1 MLTNQQLGELLARR
15 AENETGHWQKAL
27 KKAARRSLTWPL
39 EAHLLWAQGQP
50 LQILEGVG
58 PVLSRLLSDW
68 FENPP
73 DFEGWEPLRG
83 NFLTWSMLSH
93 PWRAR
98 GDLQM
103 HTVWSDGSAEIEEMA
118 EAARARG
125 YEYIAITDHA
135 GGLKI
140 ANGLDAE
147 RLAAQGREIAAL
159 SGRLPGFTILRAVE
173 ANLSPDGSI
182 DVEDVSD
189 LDLVL
194 ACFHSKLRL
203 KDDQT
208 DRYLAAL
215 RNPKVNILGHPRG
228 RIFNFRLGL
237 QADWER
243 VFGLAAELDK
253 AVEIDCFPDRQDLDV
268 ATLTLARQSGV
279 RISLGTDAH
288 AAHQLHFMELGL
300 EAAYRAGISSERI
313 LNFLSA
319 EELKNWARAARP

>member
-1 MLTNQQLGELLARR
+1 MLTNAHLSELLARR
-15 AENETGHWQKAL
+15 AQSETGHWQRAL
-27 KKAARRSLTWPL
+27 KKAARRSLTWPY

-50 LQILEGVG
+50 LQKLEGVG
-58 PVLSRLLSDW
+58 PVLSRLLGEW
-68 FENPP
+68 FEQPP
-73 DFEGWEPLRG
+73 DFDDWDPLRAH
-83 NFLTWSMLSH
+83 FLTWSMLSH
-93 PWRAR
+93 PWKAR

-103 HTVWSDGSAEIEEMA
+103 HTVWSDGSSEISDMA

-140 ANGLDAE
+140 ANGLSTE
-147 RLAAQGREIAAL
+147 RLAAQGQEIEAL
-159 SGRLPGFTILRAVE
+159 NARSQGFVILRSVE
-173 ANLSPDGSI
+173 ANLAPDGSI
-182 DVEDVSD
+182 DVQDTSR

-203 KDDQT
+203 PEDQT
-208 DRYLAAL
+208 ERYLAAL
-215 RNPKVNILGHPRG
+215 RNPKVHILGHPRG

-237 QADWER
+237 RADWKR

-253 AVEIDCFPDRQDLDV
+253 AVEIDCFPDRQDLDLV
-268 ATLTLARQSGV
+268 TLELARQSGV

-300 EAAYRAGISSERI
+300 EAAYRAHIPSERI
-313 LNFLSA
+313 LNMMSA
-319 EELKNWARAARP
+319 AEIKRWTARS